1 MDLLARFAR
10 GDEDAFESLFRRF
23 QEPVY
28 GWIVRIVRDRA
39 AAEDLTVETFWR
51 IHQARARFDPAR
63 GFEGW
68 ARRIATNLALS
79 HLRALRPLVSLEGRD
94 LSAGAPRDPAV
105 DQETREQLRRA
116 FARLSPKLR
125 VAATLALIEETPYR
139 EIADALGVT
148 ENAVKLRVFR
158 AVRELRRSLQR
169 MGVEP

>member
-10 GDEDAFESLFRRF
+10 GDDDAFESLFRRF
-23 QEPVY
+23 QAPVY
-28 GWIVRIVRDRA
+28 GWIVRIVRDRT

-68 ARRIATNLALS
+68 ARRVATNLALS
-79 HLRALRPLVSLEGRD
+79 HLRAARPLVPLEEGEV
-94 LSAGAPRDPAV
+94 SAGDPGDPAV
-105 DQETREQLRRA
+105 DRETREQLQRA
-116 FARLSPKLR
+116 FAGLSPTLR
-125 VAATLALIEETPYR
+125 VTATLALIEETPYR
-139 EIADALGVT
+139 EIAAALGVT